1 MSVDKE
7 TCMHELSIANE
18 IFKILQLHAPLG
30 NATAIGIRLGAWS
43 CVQEQSLQNSF
54 RWVTDQTPFS
64 TVQLQIE
71 RIEEIWICKSCQQSF
86 DPSKQTQSKQ
96 TQSMLTQ
103 SMLTQ
108 SDSQIC
114 PYCGETLELLDG
126 LGEMS
131 VEWIELLD
139 QQGI

>member
-1 MSVDKE
+1 MRVEKE

-18 IFKILQLHAPLG
+18 IFKILQSHAPQG
-30 NATAIGIRLGAWS
+30 NATSIGIRLGAWS

-54 RWVTDQTPFS
+54 RWVTDQTSFS
-64 TVQLQIE
+64 TVRLEIE
-71 RIEEIWICKSCQQSF
+71 RIEEIWICKTCQQSF
-86 DPSKQTQSKQ
+86 DQSKQ
-96 TQSMLTQ
+96 V
-103 SMLTQ
+103 Q
-108 SDSQIC
+108 SDPRNC

-139 QQGI
+139 EQETKQEN

>member
-1 MSVDKE
+1 MRVDKE

-18 IFKILQLHAPLG
+18 IFKILQSHAPQG

-64 TVQLQIE
+64 TVRLEIE
-71 RIEEIWICKSCQQSF
+71 RIEEIWICKTCQQSF
-86 DPSKQTQSKQ
+86 DQSKQ
-96 TQSMLTQ
+96 A
-103 SMLTQ
+103 Q
-108 SDSQIC
+108 SDSQNC

-139 QQGI
+139 EQATQQET

>member
-1 MSVDKE
+1 
-7 TCMHELSIANE
+7 MHELSIANE

-86 DPSKQTQSKQ
+86 DQSKQ
-96 TQSMLTQ
+96 TQRELTP
-103 SMLTQ
+103 

>member
-1 MSVDKE
+1 
-7 TCMHELSIANE
+7 MHELSIANE

-64 TVQLQIE
+64 TVELQIE

-86 DPSKQTQSKQ
+86 DPSKQ
-96 TQSMLTQ
+96 
-103 SMLTQ
+103 TQ